1 MFTIFFDKN
10 YWRLKKVFFT
20 KSLKY
25 SFIYDLVETLYY
37 LFNKNVSNYLI
48 FSGPQK
54 LINYLL
60 RIYKGNNNVTFN
72 DYKKS
77 NSYIVQFDSF
87 GQSVLEKLVNKKRI
101 NSKILIGPLFNLNQ
115 LDILIKKMQEN
126 ENIFMHVVS
135 DSSKKLV
142 LKYNSNIDKDRIVTI
157 PIGVISENETISKAK
172 RRHPPTKCLIYFKKR
187 SDKELNYVINCLNEF
202 NIETS
207 IFKYGDYKNSQ
218 LLKAAVENDFGIII
232 DKTESQGFAIQELMS
247 KNLPLFVWDYTE
259 NDWFGKKFKGTT
271 VPYWSDE
278 CGIKFYKQE
287 ELKESLN
294 LFLMNIN
301 KFTPKKFV
309 IQNLS
314 YENTVDK
321 FSKFFNH

>member
-172 RRHPPTKCLIYFKKR
+172 RRHPP
-187 SDKELNYVINCLNEF
+187 
-202 NIETS
+202 
-207 IFKYGDYKNSQ
+207 
-218 LLKAAVENDFGIII
+218 
-232 DKTESQGFAIQELMS
+232 
-247 KNLPLFVWDYTE
+247 
-259 NDWFGKKFKGTT
+259 
-271 VPYWSDE
+271 
-278 CGIKFYKQE
+278 
-287 ELKESLN
+287 
-294 LFLMNIN
+294 
-301 KFTPKKFV
+301 
-309 IQNLS
+309 
-314 YENTVDK
+314 
-321 FSKFFNH
+321 